1 MCYGILVNSTSLSL
15 VKNCLIFFAPP
26 PQEVLKKVPRKGIS
40 NTVPVAGDGGQS
52 MSVEEPKFISYE
64 EAVRLVG
71 AIQEEEDV
79 EEANKRILMVYSKDD
94 KELCWFDF
102 DEVMAEVGTAA
113 AEDKKEAVQNYILHR
128 IPDWVFEL

>member
-1 MCYGILVNSTSLSL
+1 
-15 VKNCLIFFAPP
+15 
-26 PQEVLKKVPRKGIS
+26 
-40 NTVPVAGDGGQS
+40 
-52 MSVEEPKFISYE
+52 MSAEEPKFISYE

-102 DEVMAEVGTAA
+102 DEVMAEVGTVA
-113 AEDKKEAVQNYILHR
+113 AEDKKEAVQNHILHR
-128 IPDWVFEL
+128 IPEWVFEL